1 MPELTFVG
9 GLLILLVG
17 LGLAFLGRKIIK
29 ILVFCGGGIAGASLA
44 YALLENQ
51 ADPIPLIA
59 ILVGFL
65 ILGFLSIV
73 VLKFIFGAMV
83 GIAAFFI
90 ANAITGNILMAILI
104 GILVFILGWF
114 LFRYYL
120 SVATAFAGGVLIFAG
135 LQSIGVPDVIA
146 LIIGFVI
153 GIAGIYYQIKQIHD

>member
-1 MPELTFVG
+1 MAELTFVG

-44 YALLENQ
+44 YALLKNQ

-65 ILGFLSIV
+65 ILGFLSLV

-90 ANAITGNILMAILI
+90 ANAITGNVLMAILI

-114 LFRYYL
+114 LFKVYL
-120 SVATAFAGGVLIFAG
+120 SVATAFAGGVLAFAG
-135 LQSIGVPDVIA
+135 LQSIGVPDFIA
-146 LIIGFVI
+146 LIIGVVI